1 MNTNTSIS
9 KKPLGAGGCFSI
21 IADYAEEAIVVLD
34 SNGVVRYANFAWA
47 RMHGY
52 EQRGDV
58 VGRQI
63 NDFHNKEQMRDIV
76 LPFLQEVGRRGCI
89 SGPVEHIYSDG
100 KKVPTHTTMV
110 ALKDDAGKMRGVIVF
125 ATDTSELEQIKE
137 ECRRIESELERRTL
151 ELKSAVEQQ
160 GKRTRETELVEELLV
175 ARGMEL
181 SSVNKQLWEY
191 MSARAQTE
199 EQVKALSTELAEKDK
214 QLAQYKSQLQR
225 QNVEHLRL
233 DEYWKTQYSELTKV
247 IEKLRLEVIEMKHH
261 EVEFLDG
268 IEEDTALVGA
278 VRGLEID
285 QIRELSDMAKKFASE

>member
-151 ELKSAVEQQ
+151 ELKSA
-160 GKRTRETELVEELLV
+160 
-175 ARGMEL
+175 
-181 SSVNKQLWEY
+181 WEY
-191 MSARAQTE
+191 MSVRAQTE
-199 EQVKALSTELAEKDK
+199 EQVKALSTMLAEKDK

-285 QIRELSDMAKKFASE
+285 QIRELSDMAKKFANE